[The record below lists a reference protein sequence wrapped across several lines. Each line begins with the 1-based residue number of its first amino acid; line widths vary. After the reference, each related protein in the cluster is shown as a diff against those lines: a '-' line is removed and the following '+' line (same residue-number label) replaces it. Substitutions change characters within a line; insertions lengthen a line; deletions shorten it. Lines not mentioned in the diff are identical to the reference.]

1 MCQHHQGEAGPTRRR
16 LLALAGVS
24 AGTILAGCLGDSG
37 PAEPPDPIALEGG
50 LQCDVCGMVIG
61 EHFGPNGQLFYEDFE
76 PGGHE
81 NPARFDAL
89 EACLFP
95 YLFQQDQQG
104 RSLVAAYATD
114 YSAVAYTIETID
126 EQPYISSHTAADS
139 FAPAESL
146 HYVVD
151 SSLQGAMGPDFFSFS
166 DSADAEDVA
175 SEFDGRV
182 IGFEEVTPD
191 LLGQ

>member
-1 MCQHHQGEAGPTRRR
+1 MCLHHRNVAPTRRR
-16 LLALAGVS
+16 LLALAGAS
-24 AGTILAGCLGDSG
+24 AGTLLAGCLGDSG
-37 PAEPPDPIALEGG
+37 PAEAPDPIALDGG

-89 EACLFP
+89 AACLFP

-104 RSLVAAYATD
+104 HTPIGAYATD
-114 YSAVAYTIETID
+114 YSAVEYTLETVA
-126 EQPYISSHTAADS
+126 EQPYISSHTAAES
-139 FAPAESL
+139 FAPAETL

-151 SSLQGAMGPDFFSFS
+151 SSLQGAMGPDFFPFG
-166 DSADAEDVA
+166 DRADAEDVA
-175 SEFDGRV
+175 EEYGGRV
-182 IGFEEVTPD
+182 IGFEEISPD
-191 LLGQ
+191 LLG

>member
-1 MCQHHQGEAGPTRRR
+1 MCQYHRDAEPTRRR
-16 LLALAGVS
+16 MLALAGAS
-24 AGTILAGCLGDSG
+24 AGTLLAGCLGDSS
-37 PAEPPDPIALEGG
+37 PAEAPDPIALEGG

-104 RSLVAAYATD
+104 RSPIAAYATD
-114 YSAVAYTIETID
+114 YSAVEYTLETID
-126 EQPYISSHTAADS
+126 EQTYISTHTTADS
-139 FAPAESL
+139 FAPAETL
-146 HYVVD
+146 NYVVD
-151 SSLQGAMGPDFFSFS
+151 SSLQGAMGPDFFPFG
-166 DSADAEDVA
+166 DRADAEDVA
-175 SEFDGRV
+175 GEFGGRV
-182 IGFEEVTPD
+182 IGFEKISTD